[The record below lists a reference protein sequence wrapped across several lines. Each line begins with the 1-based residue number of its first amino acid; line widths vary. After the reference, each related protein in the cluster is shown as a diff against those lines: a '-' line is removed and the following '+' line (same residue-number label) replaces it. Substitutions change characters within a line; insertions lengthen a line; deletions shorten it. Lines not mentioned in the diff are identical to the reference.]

1 MTAPPQDAPS
11 DEVIEAVAE
20 AHYGKTTEIVSIT
33 RPGAPFMKWEDLPEE
48 QRRLSMAGARTAI
61 EAYLFITRRAEQDDG
76 WQPIETA
83 PKDGTWIIALA
94 DCGNPNFAGH
104 GVVQWRGDG
113 RTANAHGWYDDR
125 VQMMDDATH
134 WMPLP
139 SPPHDQGPAMVTP
152 THPQAPTTA
161 ETEERR

>member
-83 PKDGTWIIALA
+83 PKDGTWVLVAGGSAEDWAPVTMAWYALNPRTDRAYWKQNGEWDDYDLA
-94 DCGNPNFAGH
+94 DDQP
-104 GVVQWRGDG
+104 
-113 RTANAHGWYDDR
+113 
-125 VQMMDDATH
+125 TH
-134 WMPLP
+134 WRPLP
-139 SPPHDQGPAMVTP
+139 TPPK
-152 THPQAPTTA
+152 AP
-161 ETEERR
+161 